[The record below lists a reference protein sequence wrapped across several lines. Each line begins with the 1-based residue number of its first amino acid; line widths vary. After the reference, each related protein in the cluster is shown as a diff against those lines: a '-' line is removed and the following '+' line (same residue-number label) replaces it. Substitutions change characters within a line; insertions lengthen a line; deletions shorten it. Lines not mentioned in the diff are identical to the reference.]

1 MNEKIKYIAFGLI
14 GALIGNGMVFV
25 FVSFF
30 SNKYGTLADWMGGL
44 GTIAAFL
51 AVFWQVKKEA
61 EIQRAMN
68 IENQRP
74 WFATRLIDD
83 NNIPSKN
90 TIIIGKNDNT
100 SEIVNAKNNNTVM
113 KKLLMLKNISK
124 NNIYSITVK
133 TEYLKKNGETW
144 ENSFENLEY
153 TGVRPYENIVIATDF
168 KFLDEKTEY
177 RGMVIKFVS
186 SANEIGFM
194 EADKTDSSPKY
205 YYVRLSNHNISANGE
220 DTIIDINSDKYQ
232 ELNKDMDTNTVHNY
246 RIL

>member
-74 WFATRLIDD
+74 RFATRLIDD

-232 ELNKDMDTNTVHNY
+232 
-246 RIL
+246 

>member
-74 WFATRLIDD
+74 RFATRLIDD

-232 ELNKDMDTNTVHNY
+232 ELNKDMDTNTVHDY

>member
-1 MNEKIKYIAFGLI
+1 MKYISLGLI
-14 GALIGNGMVFV
+14 GALIGNSVVFI
-25 FVSFF
+25 FISFF
-30 SNKYGTLADWMGGL
+30 SDKYGTLADWMGGF

-74 WFATRLIDD
+74 RFATRLIDD

-90 TIIIGKNDNT
+90 TIILGKNDNT

-232 ELNKDMDTNTVHNY
+232 ELNKEMDTNIVHDY

>member
-74 WFATRLIDD
+74 RFATRLIDD

-90 TIIIGKNDNT
+90 TIIICKNDNT

-194 EADKTDSSPKY
+194 EADKTDSYPKY
-205 YYVRLSNHNISANGE
+205 YYVIIFAMLVAIYTIMRNI
-220 DTIIDINSDKYQ
+220 Y
-232 ELNKDMDTNTVHNY
+232 
-246 RIL
+246 

>member
-1 MNEKIKYIAFGLI
+1 MNEKIKYIGFGLI

-74 WFATRLIDD
+74 RFATRLIDD

-90 TIIIGKNDNT
+90 TIILGKNDNT

-232 ELNKDMDTNTVHNY
+232 ELNKEMDTNTVHDY

>member
-74 WFATRLIDD
+74 LFATRLIDD

-232 ELNKDMDTNTVHNY
+232 ELNKDMDTNTVHDY

>member
-74 WFATRLIDD
+74 
-83 NNIPSKN
+83 
-90 TIIIGKNDNT
+90 
-100 SEIVNAKNNNTVM
+100 
-113 KKLLMLKNISK
+113 
-124 NNIYSITVK
+124 
-133 TEYLKKNGETW
+133 
-144 ENSFENLEY
+144 
-153 TGVRPYENIVIATDF
+153 
-168 KFLDEKTEY
+168 
-177 RGMVIKFVS
+177 
-186 SANEIGFM
+186 
-194 EADKTDSSPKY
+194 
-205 YYVRLSNHNISANGE
+205 
-220 DTIIDINSDKYQ
+220 
-232 ELNKDMDTNTVHNY
+232 
-246 RIL
+246 

>member
-74 WFATRLIDD
+74 RFATRLIDD

>member
-30 SNKYGTLADWMGGL
+30 LNKYGTLADWMGGL

-74 WFATRLIDD
+74 RFATRLIDD

>member
-74 WFATRLIDD
+74 RFATRLIDD

-90 TIIIGKNDNT
+90 TIIIGKNENT

-232 ELNKDMDTNTVHNY
+232 ELNKDMDTNTVHDY

>member
-1 MNEKIKYIAFGLI
+1 
-14 GALIGNGMVFV
+14 
-25 FVSFF
+25 
-30 SNKYGTLADWMGGL
+30 
-44 GTIAAFL
+44 
-51 AVFWQVKKEA
+51 
-61 EIQRAMN
+61 
-68 IENQRP
+68 
-74 WFATRLIDD
+74 
-83 NNIPSKN
+83 
-90 TIIIGKNDNT
+90 
-100 SEIVNAKNNNTVM
+100 
-113 KKLLMLKNISK
+113 MLKNISK

-177 RGMVIKFVS
+177 RGMVIKFLS

>member
-74 WFATRLIDD
+74 RFATRLIDD

-168 KFLDEKTEY
+168 KFLDKKTEY

>member
-1 MNEKIKYIAFGLI
+1 MNEKIKYIGFGLI

-74 WFATRLIDD
+74 RFATRLIDD

-232 ELNKDMDTNTVHNY
+232 ELNKDMDTNTVHDY

>member
-74 WFATRLIDD
+74 RFATRLIDD

-177 RGMVIKFVS
+177 RGMVIKFLS